1 MIQVMKRKLH
11 LAIVLLGLIL
21 PLLVL
26 AQSED
31 VTVPLGD
38 LARSL
43 RKSKSPEP
51 AAPTIID
58 NDNLIQVM
66 KQVEVKRLDG
76 APVFSIDSANKDF
89 KVSSPD
95 GSCSLSFNANSTAL
109 LAVPYVSQDL
119 PQSEIAKLDGPA
131 TIDGNSLQVQVFN
144 GSAWNVKEITVG
156 LTVVR
161 HEDTVA
167 AQFGPAKLI
176 QTSIGVT
183 DPAASAEKHS
193 DLTVLYHLKGSAAPA
208 ATIVFRSALEGTP
221 GPDQDWHWA
230 IVAAKGIPPTPG
242 LPPSSIPSTDP
253 TLSTNTA
260 PSISPDASA
269 MPPAPAAPAAPGSN

>member
-1 MIQVMKRKLH
+1 MKCKLH
-11 LAIVLLGLIL
+11 LAIALLGLIL
-21 PLLVL
+21 PLFAF

-31 VTVPLGD
+31 APVPLGD

-43 RKSKSPEP
+43 RKSKAPEP
-51 AAPTIID
+51 AAPTVID

-95 GSCSLSFNANSTAL
+95 GTCSLSFNANSTAL
-109 LAVPYVSQDL
+109 LSVPYVSQDL

-131 TIDGNSLQVQVFN
+131 TIDGNSLQVQVYN

-156 LTVVR
+156 LTIMR

-193 DLTVLYHLKGSAAPA
+193 DLTVLYHLKGAAAPA
-208 ATIVFRSALEGTP
+208 ATIVFRSALEGP
-221 GPDQDWHWA
+221 LGPDQDWHWA
-230 IVAAKGIPPTPG
+230 IVGAKGIPPTPA
-242 LPPSSIPSTDP
+242 LPPNSIPSNDP
-253 TLSTNTA
+253 MLSTNTA
-260 PSISPDASA
+260 PSISPDASTR
-269 MPPAPAAPAAPGSN
+269 PPASDAPTTPSSN

>member
-1 MIQVMKRKLH
+1 MKRKLH
-11 LAIVLLGLIL
+11 LALVLLGLLL
-21 PLLVL
+21 PLMAF

-31 VTVPLGD
+31 ASVPLGD

-43 RKSKSPEP
+43 RKSKAPEP
-51 AAPTIID
+51 AAPAVID

-109 LAVPYVSQDL
+109 LSVPYVSQDL

-131 TIDGNSLQVQVFN
+131 SIDGNSLQVQVYN
-144 GSAWNVKEITVG
+144 GSGWNVKEITVG
-156 LTVVR
+156 LTIVR
-161 HEDTVA
+161 HEGTVA
-167 AQFGPAKLI
+167 AGQFAPAKLI
-176 QTSIGVT
+176 QASVGVT
-183 DPAASAEKHS
+183 DPAVSAEKHS
-193 DLTVLYHLKGSAAPA
+193 DLTALYHLKGSAAPA
-208 ATIVFRSALEGTP
+208 ATIVFRSVLEGTP

-230 IVAAKGIPPTPG
+230 IVAAKGIPPTPA
-242 LPPSSIPSTDP
+242 LPPSQFPATDP

-260 PSISPDASA
+260 PPISPDVSA
-269 MPPAPAAPAAPGSN
+269 IPPASGAPAAPGSN